1 MRYVLFKKSSFYF
14 LKVFILISLLFLFSV
29 FTRYIARQV
38 SFLNVR
44 NIEVLGNNIVDT
56 STIIILS
63 GITRD
68 RNIIKIDVERS
79 KRMIE
84 TNPFIRAVGL
94 ALEDLNFTITVQ
106 ERQPF
111 VFLSSNDSLV
121 VLDSDGVILQKK
133 SMLTDYDL
141 PVLTGVKLEKE
152 VSEGDRIDEEDV
164 NRGLY
169 WFKAIPLE
177 LWSQISEINIEN
189 PAKII
194 VYTLDGLKIFL
205 TKGTGISEKFEIL
218 YNQLLELKEKKYTIE
233 YIDLRSENGDIII
246 KEVTNTVG
254 G

>member
-1 MRYVLFKKSSFYF
+1 MRYVLFKESSFYL
-14 LKVFILISLLFLFSV
+14 LKIFVLVSLILVFAM
-29 FTRYIARQV
+29 FTRQIARQV
-38 SFLNVR
+38 RFLDVKS
-44 NIEVLGNNIVDT
+44 IDVLGNNIVDT

-68 RNIIKIDVERS
+68 KNIIKIDVEKS

-84 TNPFIRAVGL
+84 THPFIRAVGL
-94 ALEDLNFTITVQ
+94 TLKDLDFTITVD

-111 VFLSSNDSLV
+111 VFLSYNNALL

-141 PVLTGVKLEKE
+141 PVLTGVDIEE
-152 VSEGDRIDEEDV
+152 IPEEGDRLNDKGVE
-164 NRGLY
+164 RGLY

-194 VYTLDGLKIFL
+194 IYTLDGLKIFL
-205 TKGTGISEKFEIL
+205 TKGSGISEKFEIL
-218 YNQLLELKEKKYTIE
+218 YNKLLELKEKKYSIE
-233 YIDLRSENGDIII
+233 YIDLRSSNGDIII
-246 KEVTNTVG
+246 KELSN
-254 G
+254 